1 MGKKKGGGGEKK
13 PKAEKEGSFK
23 WYVDERYE
31 GERNATQQYEGRGTY
46 SYTCG
51 GVYTG
56 MWKADQREGHGIYTS
71 ADGSLTIAEYRR
83 DVEVEEGVQLS
94 PDRKQ
99 AWRRREVWRYDRG
112 HLKKTVSCSL
122 CKICSHGTPERWWS
136 VGSHRATPAALG

>member
-99 AWRRREVWRYDRG
+99 AWRRRDGTTMEPVSLLEAEKIARRLGEELPEVPP
-112 HLKKTVSCSL
+112 SL
-122 CKICSHGTPERWWS
+122 TAS
-136 VGSHRATPAALG
+136 